1 MILVMLIGQALLV
14 ENVHEVEV
22 VCSSVQLHKLEA
34 TGEWRRPKLITL
46 PLNMYSLLTT
56 DHTDRVQFQ
65 YGSTTYHKR

>member
-1 MILVMLIGQALLV
+1 MLIGQALLV

-56 DHTDRVQFQ
+56 EHADRLQLQ
-65 YGSTTYHKR
+65 YGSIIYYKR